1 MRKRKSESLWKA
13 PSASGSSQALIL
25 GITFATSSTSIASF
39 AIAPTFSICFQH
51 FFRLS
56 ILVENTVHF
65 CEASELHGLRSAEL
79 QGLRQQPSYGIAA
92 QLHEHLRYLIVARAG
107 RSSDF
112 SLLAPF
118 TKVHKGEVFFP
129 IFF

>member
-25 GITFATSSTSIASF
+25 GITFATSSTSIESF

-56 ILVENTVHF
+56 ILCGKYLST
-65 CEASELHGLRSAEL
+65 SAKPQNYTDCVL
-79 QGLRQQPSYGIAA
+79 QNYTDCDSSYGIAA
-92 QLHEHLRYLIVARAG
+92 ELHEHLRYLI
-107 RSSDF
+107 
-112 SLLAPF
+112 L
-118 TKVHKGEVFFP
+118 
-129 IFF
+129 

>member
-92 QLHEHLRYLIVARAG
+92 QLHEHLRYLIVARVV
-107 RSSDF
+107 SSDF
-112 SLLAPF
+112 SLLAPSKKF
-118 TKVHKGEVFFP
+118 TKVRFFFQ
-129 IFF
+129 FFSF